1 MQVKMVMAWDV
12 WCVSVTV
19 SRPGIMYSMRGGITS
34 SGLMC
39 AKSFTVNSTALNIG
53 TLFVNMESLTT
64 SITDTTKSSMFFWD
78 SLKFSGKSFPF
89 LSILNLHEKNRE
101 RKVRNA
107 ERFLH
112 QSPMFD
118 GWK

>member
-1 MQVKMVMAWDV
+1 MHVKMLMAWDV

-34 SGLMC
+34 SGRMC
-39 AKSFTVNSTALNIG
+39 AKSFTDNSTALNIG
-53 TLFVNMESLTT
+53 ALFVKMESFTT
-64 SITDTTKSSMFFWD
+64 SIMDVTKSSMFFWD
-78 SLKFSGKSFPF
+78 NLKFSGKSFPF
-89 LSILNLHEKNRE
+89 LSILSLHEKNRE
-101 RKVRNA
+101 RKVRKA
-107 ERFLH
+107 ERFPH